1 MYAAL
6 IVLAAAWGA
15 AIGLLLPRAAYR
27 LSVEPEDP
35 WRDSCPAGHPITGV
49 ARGWLGGAGCATCV
63 AAGIPPT
70 GAAGTGGDAAT
81 PAPAPAPDSPA
92 TGPAPDAGSTTDAG
106 PATDTGAFGADR
118 GAGPQF
124 PAARVAYAPSVLV
137 PVVTAL
143 VCGALAAATGPRP
156 ELVVWLLLAP
166 FGVLLALVDSN
177 VHRLPDQLTLSLAA
191 AAPVLLLFADL
202 RPGADGAWS
211 TAVLGGFV
219 LGFCYL
225 VLFLINPSGMGFGD
239 VKLALSLG
247 VALGWYGWEV
257 LFFGAFA
264 GFLLGSLYGAGLILL
279 RKAGRKS
286 AIPFGPFMIGGTL
299 LGLLAGALQ

>member
-15 AIGLLLPRAAYR
+15 ATGLLLPRAAYR

-49 ARGWLGGAGCATCV
+49 ARGWLGGAGCATCA

-70 GAAGTGGDAAT
+70 
-81 PAPAPAPDSPA
+81 APAPAPDSPE
-92 TGPAPDAGSTTDAG
+92 TGSAADA
-106 PATDTGAFGADR
+106 GAFGADR
-118 GAGPQF
+118 GAGPRL
-124 PAARVAYAPSVLV
+124 PAARVVYAPSVLV
-137 PVVTAL
+137 PVTTAL

-177 VHRLPDQLTLSLAA
+177 VHRLPDQLTLSLSV

-202 RPGADGAWS
+202 TPGADGAWS

-247 VALGWYGWEV
+247 VALGWYGWQV

-264 GFLLGSLYGAGLILL
+264 GFLLGSLYGAALILL